1 MSRLV
6 KRQSNLSD
14 VNDGEQDEKLYS
26 DGRSK
31 KLWKKGT
38 NNIHDI
44 FGMSTQTIDTLCI
57 FIHTRTHTHIQTNE
71 VDRNGRIVF
80 HFSRSH
86 IQNKLPLLQTLEATQ
101 TS

>member
-1 MSRLV
+1 MGDQR
-6 KRQSNLSD
+6 NC
-14 VNDGEQDEKLYS
+14 G
-26 DGRSK
+26 
-31 KLWKKGT
+31 KKGT

-57 FIHTRTHTHIQTNE
+57 FIHTRTHTYIQTNE
-71 VDRNGRIVF
+71 VDRNKRNGRIVF